1 MSIDAK
7 WVDHVI
13 AEWNLDPVP
22 ELCQQWACNRPVET
36 WCPLCRAYL
45 CAIHDALGLSM
56 ARQLVH
62 AELAKS
68 PAWRVRDAVTPSE
81 LPAEST
87 GTLPD
92 SDDPEDLPY

>member
-1 MSIDAK
+1 VS
-7 WVDHVI
+7 HVI
-13 AEWNLDPVP
+13 FRKQVSDGNYGTESAEVLLDLPGDEYDPTEFGEV
-22 ELCQQWACNRPVET
+22 V
-36 WCPLCRAYL
+36 
-45 CAIHDALGLSM
+45 ALALEN

-87 GTLPD
+87 GTMPD

>member
-1 MSIDAK
+1 VS
-7 WVDHVI
+7 HVI
-13 AEWNLDPVP
+13 FRKQVSDGNYGTESAEVLLEIDDATDD
-22 ELCQQWACNRPVET
+22 ELVAT
-36 WCPLCRAYL
+36 GL
-45 CAIHDALGLSM
+45 AL

>member
-1 MSIDAK
+1 MNEVESRARVTFRKQVSDGNYGTESAEVSLEWDSGID
-7 WVDHVI
+7 D
-13 AEWNLDPVP
+13 
-22 ELCQQWACNRPVET
+22 VEDT
-36 WCPLCRAYL
+36 LKNAAALLVQARA
-45 CAIHDALGLSM
+45 
-56 ARQLVH
+56 LVH

>member
-1 MSIDAK
+1 MS
-7 WVDHVI
+7 HVI
-13 AEWNLDPVP
+13 FRKQVSDGNYGTESAEVLLEIDDATDD
-22 ELCQQWACNRPVET
+22 ELVAT
-36 WCPLCRAYL
+36 GL
-45 CAIHDALGLSM
+45 AL

>member
-22 ELCQQWACNRPVET
+22 EFCQQWACNRPVET

-45 CAIHDALGLSM
+45 CAIHD
-56 ARQLVH
+56 
-62 AELAKS
+62 ELYPRRMHDCLKGKA
-68 PAWRVRDAVTPSE
+68 DE
-81 LPAEST
+81 
-87 GTLPD
+87 
-92 SDDPEDLPY
+92 

>member
-1 MSIDAK
+1 MS
-7 WVDHVI
+7 HVI
-13 AEWNLDPVP
+13 FRKQVSDGNYGTESAEVLLEIDDATDN
-22 ELCQQWACNRPVET
+22 ELVAT
-36 WCPLCRAYL
+36 GL
-45 CAIHDALGLSM
+45 AL

-81 LPAEST
+81 LPPEST

>member
-1 MSIDAK
+1 MSELPRGRVVFRKQVSDGNYGTESAEVSFEYDLPDDATSSDMVLAG
-7 WVDHVI
+7 WLI
-13 AEWNLDPVP
+13 NM
-22 ELCQQWACNRPVET
+22 R
-36 WCPLCRAYL
+36 R
-45 CAIHDALGLSM
+45 
-56 ARQLVH
+56 LVH
-62 AELAKS
+62 EELARS